1 MDDFLNQQ
9 YPAGL
14 LTTLGINPEDLRRQ
28 QQQAGLLS
36 AGLQLLAGSGYSP
49 VRQSTG
55 QLLGQAG
62 LAGVQGMQQA
72 GDTAIDRA
80 LKGLQVQQ
88 FVNQQKREQAFRE
101 SIGKAYRMAPTAQGV
116 MQTQTNIDPA
126 LLEGMS
132 AEQVIA
138 AAPKTERVLDQQKF
152 MSALAEYNPLEYAK
166 MAFKGSQEP
175 GQIQTLRAL
184 MADPA
189 LMEAFIKVEN
199 ARKPLTSVEVK
210 NQAARDQLVFK
221 EVDIPIIQ
229 GFTTSAQS
237 AREFANVSNQVNEL
251 LKGAGGGKAVQVGTD
266 LARALNIQSGQVGA
280 ADLAQSLATQAAVK
294 VRPAG
299 SGSTSNIEFDAYV
312 KSVPS
317 LANSETGRAL
327 MAKYS
332 TAFAERSAKL
342 ADYARKLAKEDKL
355 SFAELQR
362 YDDSLGPILKDD
374 FYNFAKSVS
383 PAPAGTRDY
392 RGRQ

>member
-1 MDDFLNQQ
+1 MDDFQQ
-9 YPAGL
+9 YPPGL
-14 LTTLGINPEDLRRQ
+14 LSALGINPDDLRRQ

-36 AGLQLLAGSGYSP
+36 AGLQLLAKSGYSP
-49 VRQSTG
+49 VRQTTG
-55 QLLGQAG
+55 QLIGEAG

-101 SIGKAYRMAPTAQGV
+101 SIGNAYRMAPTAQGV

-138 AAPKTERVLDQQKF
+138 ETPKTERVLDQQKF

-383 PAPAGTRDY
+383 PTPAGTRDY

>member
-1 MDDFLNQQ
+1 MDDFQQ
-9 YPAGL
+9 YPPGL
-14 LTTLGINPEDLRRQ
+14 LSALGINPEDLRRQ

-36 AGLQLLAGSGYSP
+36 AGLQLLAKSGYSP
-49 VRQSTG
+49 VRQTTG
-55 QLLGQAG
+55 QLIGEAG
-62 LAGVQGMQQA
+62 MAGVQGMQQA

-101 SIGKAYRMAPTAQGV
+101 SIGNAYRMAPTAQGV

-138 AAPKTERVLDQQKF
+138 ATPKTERVLDQQKF

-189 LMEAFIKVEN
+189 LMEAFIKVEG
-199 ARKPLTSVEVK
+199 AKRPLTSVEVK

-251 LKGAGGGKAVQVGTD
+251 LKGAGGGKVVQVGTD

>member
-1 MDDFLNQQ
+1 MN
-9 YPAGL
+9 GL
-14 LTTLGINPEDLRRQ
+14 LDQNPTLLSALNINPEDLRRQ

-49 VRQSTG
+49 VRQTTG

-152 MSALAEYNPLEYAK
+152 MSALAEYSPVEYAR

-189 LMEAFIKVEN
+189 LMEAFIKVEG
-199 ARKPLTSVEVK
+199 AKRPLTSVEVK

-342 ADYARKLAKEDKL
+342 ADYARKLAREDKL
-355 SFAELQR
+355 SFAALQQ

-383 PAPAGTRDY
+383 PTPAGTRDY